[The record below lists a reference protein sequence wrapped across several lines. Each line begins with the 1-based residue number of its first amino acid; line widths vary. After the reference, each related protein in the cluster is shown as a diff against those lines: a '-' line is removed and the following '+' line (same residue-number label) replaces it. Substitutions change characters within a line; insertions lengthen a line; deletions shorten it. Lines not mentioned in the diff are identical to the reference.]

1 MENLTSVTIS
11 GVTESAGLGDLLIME
26 TASYLKIVYSILSAI
41 GLPGNLLTVVVIL
54 YSSRMRK
61 KPFNMFIIHQSC
73 IDFLS
78 CLVTLLL
85 QFYNSTA
92 HVSESGADIYCRI
105 WVSTSLQWILMLCS
119 SYNLTAMSIE
129 RHQAIT
135 KPLKHDDQN
144 VNNFRNIV
152 KTYIRA
158 INWNIKHLNIQ

>member
-1 MENLTSVTIS
+1 MTQFSIKAYNKYHQHLTCAIRMENLTSVTIS

-41 GLPGNLLTVVVIL
+41 GLPGNLLTVIVIL

-119 SYNLTAMSIE
+119 SYNLTAMNNRKTSSY
-129 RHQAIT
+129 HKTPQA
-135 KPLKHDDQN
+135 
-144 VNNFRNIV
+144 
-152 KTYIRA
+152 
-158 INWNIKHLNIQ
+158 